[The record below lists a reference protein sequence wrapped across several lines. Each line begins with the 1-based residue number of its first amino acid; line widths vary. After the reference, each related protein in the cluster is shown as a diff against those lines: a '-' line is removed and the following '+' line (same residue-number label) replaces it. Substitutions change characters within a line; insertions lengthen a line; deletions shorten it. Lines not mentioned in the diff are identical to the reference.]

1 MLAPAEDLQ
10 GVGWGFGYATG
21 EGSGRAGV
29 GAASRGVGAGP
40 QPLLASAPREPEG
53 TRLFGWTEMLLQTD
67 LRANF

>member
-21 EGSGRAGV
+21 EGSGRA
-29 GAASRGVGAGP
+29 GVGAGP